1 MLGPARSKVSRG
13 AYVADVLEGG
23 ETEGGQ
29 VIGQGLSNAGCVPA
43 LEEEGEE
50 AVSGTATRQ
59 HGPAPR
65 AGKHGARPLP
75 RALSLLRA
83 GLWGQHHGA
92 DTGLLFF
99 KSSP

>member
-43 LEEEGEE
+43 VHLGNEE
-50 AVSGTATRQ
+50 Q
-59 HGPAPR
+59 
-65 AGKHGARPLP
+65 
-75 RALSLLRA
+75 LLFDA
-83 GLWGQHHGA
+83 QEDGIESQLM
-92 DTGLLFF
+92 GLLVKPSQGCSRCRQQVVVTRPFF
-99 KSSP
+99 LEGIKYFH